1 MIEESPVLI
10 QSMNWTNF
18 TEKRIKDL
26 NVKTKTILK
35 QLEKMTEEKK
45 EGVITLEINL
55 NSTKTTYDAKRL
67 ELLKNSLKILKRRT
81 VRLIRKSYFFFQIL
95 MGRIYIEIVFS
106 ITRIIMMSGQRFLNI
121 IELTD
126 KIVNVFIS
134 IYTKK
139 KNEQRVHKTNESII
153 PFMSIIDKSW
163 NITDMNSQNSC
174 DVSSLSQA
182 YVFFKLSQ
190 VSNGYKYK
198 LRSIFESHGRSLFLK
213 NEIKDYFF
221 RIQGGRL
228 NSKLRHKNRP
238 DSIMNQWI
246 NWLKVHYQ
254 YALPQ
259 SGWSKLVP
267 QKWRKRIHEHR
278 VAQKKNLVE
287 YDSSE
292 KNQFIF
298 YKKQKKQQVDLL
310 EKKKK
315 IKKQYGYDLFS
326 YQYINY
332 ADNKKSYIY
341 GYKSPLQANKNQ
353 TINYNIP
360 KNKKELFDIM
370 GDSFIQNYIA
380 EDGIID
386 MDMETMEKNLNRK
399 YLNWMGKRKKN
410 SKTNQKLL
418 TPRFGFFSKLSAY
431 KKNPWI
437 LPMNF
442 FFVQFYGNKNITDVA
457 KLKLE
462 KKEYGKQ
469 ADLKSYLS
477 NYYRDTRY
485 SITRYRKDLNGE
497 QNFLLDKY
505 FGFYLHC
512 KTPVQETLMDNI
524 NLYCLLILN
533 FDELFFLN
541 DSWKNESRKN
551 L

>member
-1 MIEESPVLI
+1 MDASPKESQIRSPKADRIVIFNSKTDSNDNQNSAEPDRNTEFAVVQYSRELDYCQDLIRGSMRPQRRKIVTYKLFQGTAHSPLFLEIMGDYAFSFGDLVYDISQYLKEYFRKLVLKVFNERKKGSRIVLEEIENRFKKRDELSESKKNSTISKSNPMIEESPVLI

-81 VRLIRKSYFFFQIL
+81 VRLI
-95 MGRIYIEIVFS
+95 
-106 ITRIIMMSGQRFLNI
+106 
-121 IELTD
+121 
-126 KIVNVFIS
+126 
-134 IYTKK
+134 
-139 KNEQRVHKTNESII
+139 H
-153 PFMSIIDKSW
+153 
-163 NITDMNSQNSC
+163 
-174 DVSSLSQA
+174 
-182 YVFFKLSQ
+182 
-190 VSNGYKYK
+190 
-198 LRSIFESHGRSLFLK
+198 
-213 NEIKDYFF
+213 
-221 RIQGGRL
+221 
-228 NSKLRHKNRP
+228 
-238 DSIMNQWI
+238 
-246 NWLKVHYQ
+246 
-254 YALPQ
+254 
-259 SGWSKLVP
+259 
-267 QKWRKRIHEHR
+267 
-278 VAQKKNLVE
+278 
-287 YDSSE
+287 
-292 KNQFIF
+292 
-298 YKKQKKQQVDLL
+298 
-310 EKKKK
+310 
-315 IKKQYGYDLFS
+315 
-326 YQYINY
+326 
-332 ADNKKSYIY
+332 NKKSYIY

-437 LPMNF
+437 LPINF

-524 NLYCLLILN
+524 NLYCLLVRL
-533 FDELFFLN
+533 
-541 DSWKNESRKN
+541 KN
-551 L
+551 LKQFFIMSIKKADLDFEITARLQMKDTCYT